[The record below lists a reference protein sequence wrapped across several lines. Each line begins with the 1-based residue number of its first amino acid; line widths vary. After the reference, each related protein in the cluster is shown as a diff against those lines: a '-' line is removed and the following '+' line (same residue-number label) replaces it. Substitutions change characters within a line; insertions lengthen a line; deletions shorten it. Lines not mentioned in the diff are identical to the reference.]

1 MPHGEIDAAR
11 AFGMSKG
18 LILRRVILPQA
29 IRISLP
35 TFSGETIALLKATAI
50 ASTITVYELLRVAN
64 EAYAASYR
72 FDECYISAAIVYIAL
87 SYVLTRAFYFAE
99 RQINK
104 DRMPPRVLKVARP
117 SSPRGREDATAWQR
131 LAAFSNPLGIKE
143 LGKSATGTR
152 VGPH

>member
-1 MPHGEIDAAR
+1 
-11 AFGMSKG
+11 
-18 LILRRVILPQA
+18 VILPQA

-50 ASTITVYELLRVAN
+50 ASTITVYELLRVTN

-117 SSPRGREDATAWQR
+117 LE
-131 LAAFSNPLGIKE
+131 
-143 LGKSATGTR
+143 SAR
-152 VGPH
+152 A

>member
-1 MPHGEIDAAR
+1 
-11 AFGMSKG
+11 MSKG

-50 ASTITVYELLRVAN
+50 ASTITVYELLRVTN
-64 EAYAASYR
+64 EAYAASLR

-104 DRMPPRVLKVARP
+104 DRLPPSDRKAAGPLEFSSVA
-117 SSPRGREDATAWQR
+117 
-131 LAAFSNPLGIKE
+131 
-143 LGKSATGTR
+143 
-152 VGPH
+152 